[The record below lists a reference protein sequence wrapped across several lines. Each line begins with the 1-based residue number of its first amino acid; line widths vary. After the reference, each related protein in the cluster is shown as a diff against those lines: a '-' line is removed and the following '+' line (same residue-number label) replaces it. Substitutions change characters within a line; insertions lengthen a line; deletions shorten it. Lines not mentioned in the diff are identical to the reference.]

1 MIQKTEELDNFK
13 NSLILIVGPTAVG
26 KTDLTI
32 SLAKKLNCDIISC
45 DSRQFYKEM
54 NIGTAK
60 PSFSEMK
67 EVKHHFI
74 NSHSVSDYYSA
85 GDFERDVETFLETY
99 FKKSKIVIMT
109 GGSGLFIKSITDGL
123 DTMPEA
129 PLELRNSL
137 MARLAN
143 EGLTILQ
150 NELLE
155 LDIETYQTID
165 INNSQRVIRALEV
178 CLSTGKPFSYF
189 QKNIEKKHTYKIIKI
204 GLERTRSELYERINR
219 RVDAMME
226 EGLVKEVANLK
237 FFESQNALQTVGYK
251 EVFSYLREEI
261 NYEKMVE
268 LIKRNTRR
276 YAKRQITWFKNQD
289 TFHWFNPEEEDLVL
303 DYINREKNKQSKI

>member
-1 MIQKTEELDNFK
+1 MVQKTEESDNFE
-13 NSLILIVGPTAVG
+13 NILILIVGPTAVG

-32 SLAKKLNCDIISC
+32 SLAKKLKCDIISC

-99 FKKSKIVIMT
+99 FKKNKIVIMT
-109 GGSGLFIKSITDGL
+109 GGSGLFIKSITNGL

-137 MARLAN
+137 MARLAT
-143 EGLTILQ
+143 EGIIILQ
-150 NELLE
+150 NELLK
-155 LDIETYQTID
+155 LDAETYQTMD
-165 INNSQRVIRALEV
+165 VSNSQRVIRALEV
-178 CLSTGKPFSYF
+178 CLSTGKPFSFF
-189 QKNIEKKHTYKIIKI
+189 QKNIEKKHKYKIIKI

-219 RVDAMME
+219 RVDAMIE

-237 FFESQNALQTVGYK
+237 IFESQNALQTVGYK
-251 EVFSYLREEI
+251 EVFSFLSDEI
-261 NYEKMVE
+261 NFEKMVE

-289 TFHWFNPEEEDLVL
+289 TFQWFNPEEEDLVL
-303 DYINREKNKQSKI
+303 DYINNEKVKYS

>member
-1 MIQKTEELDNFK
+1 LVQKTEESDNFE
-13 NSLILIVGPTAVG
+13 NILILIVGPTAVG

-99 FKKSKIVIMT
+99 FKKNKIVIMT

-137 MARLAN
+137 MARLAK
-143 EGLTILQ
+143 EGITILQ
-150 NELLE
+150 NELLQ
-155 LDIETYQTID
+155 LDAETYQTMD
-165 INNSQRVIRALEV
+165 VSNSQRVIRALEV
-178 CLSTGKPFSYF
+178 CLSTGKPFSFF
-189 QKNIEKKHTYKIIKI
+189 QKNKEKKHKYKIIKI

-219 RVDAMME
+219 RVDAMIE

-237 FFESQNALQTVGYK
+237 IFESQNALQTVGYK
-251 EVFSYLREEI
+251 EVFSFLRDEM
-261 NYEKMVE
+261 NYDEMVE

-289 TFHWFNPEEEDLVL
+289 TFQWFNPEEEDLVL
-303 DYINREKNKQSKI
+303 EYINREKNK

>member
-1 MIQKTEELDNFK
+1 MIQKTEEVDNFK

-99 FKKSKIVIMT
+99 FKKNKIVILT

-165 INNSQRVIRALEV
+165 VNNSQRVIRALEV

-289 TFHWFNPEEEDLVL
+289 TFQWFNPEEEDLVL

>member
-1 MIQKTEELDNFK
+1 MIQKTEEVDNFK

-67 EVKHHFI
+67 DVKHHFI

-99 FKKSKIVIMT
+99 FKKNKIVILT

-165 INNSQRVIRALEV
+165 VNNSQRVIRALEV

-289 TFHWFNPEEEDLVL
+289 TFQWFNPEEEDLVL

>member
-1 MIQKTEELDNFK
+1 LVQKTEESDNFE
-13 NSLILIVGPTAVG
+13 NILILIVGPTAVG

-32 SLAKKLNCDIISC
+32 SLAKKLKCDIISC

-99 FKKSKIVIMT
+99 FKKNKIVIMT

-137 MARLAN
+137 MARLAT
-143 EGLTILQ
+143 EGITILQ
-150 NELLE
+150 NELLK
-155 LDIETYQTID
+155 LDAETYQTMD
-165 INNSQRVIRALEV
+165 VSNSQRVIRALEV
-178 CLSTGKPFSYF
+178 CLSTGKPFSFF
-189 QKNIEKKHTYKIIKI
+189 QKNIEKKHKYKIIKI

-219 RVDAMME
+219 RVDAMIE

-237 FFESQNALQTVGYK
+237 IFESQNALQTVGYK
-251 EVFSYLREEI
+251 EVFSFLRDEI
-261 NYEKMVE
+261 NFEKMVE

-289 TFHWFNPEEEDLVL
+289 TFQWFNPEEEDLVL
-303 DYINREKNKQSKI
+303 DYINNEKVKYS